1 MRKGLM
7 VLLGLGVVFGYGSA
21 FARLAHHRHGEC
33 HGGWQERWHGERGD
47 GPDSRFEVPAAAPAA
62 APAPAPVA
70 APQTVVV
77 PQAPAAPAAP
87 APIIVVVPVNGAAA
101 PQPQMVVV
109 PQAAAAPQTLVL
121 PQASP
126 QTVVVPQA
134 PAAR

>member
-7 VLLGLGVVFGYGSA
+7 VLLGMGVVFGYGSA

-33 HGGWQERWHGERGD
+33 HGGGWEGRWRGERGE
-47 GPDSRFEVPAAAPAA
+47 GPDSRFEVPAAAPAPVA
-62 APAPAPVA
+62 APVA
-70 APQTVVV
+70 VPQTVVV

-87 APIIVVVPVNGAAA
+87 APLIVVVPVNGAAA

-121 PQASP
+121 PQAAP

-134 PAAR
+134 PAAK